1 MNFQDKDK
9 KMASIR
15 GKLKKGDDLKK
26 IDSKPD
32 IKQEAKQVD
41 ANNKIYT
48 ILKDF
53 KKTQVPIKKSELKSI
68 VSLAT
73 KNKITLPADALA
85 GLYANKQNVSQ
96 FITYIDERLVNFF
109 QAKKLVP
116 PPGDDLFK
124 VRMLNLCVKVKKDK
138 LKFEDAE
145 VKQTKQFDDF
155 DSLKEAC
162 KSYIWNVKINEC
174 AILNTIDADEFKL
187 RYNKTIDRVC
197 LIANVP
203 ITNPLKGDQSAESEE
218 GVEGSGESG
227 EQTTEESDGSG
238 GESSGG
244 ESGGESSGES
254 SGGESGGGESSGG
267 ESGTAQSTEGG
278 EQNAEGFFNGNII
291 SNDNFTESDYNYII
305 ATTLFILS
313 LFFIYLR
320 YKT

>member
-26 IDSKPD
+26 MDSKPD

-53 KKTQVPIKKSELKSI
+53 KKTQVPIKKSELKLI

-197 LIANVP
+197 TIANVP
-203 ITNPLKGDQSAESEE
+203 ITNPLNILNIDI
-218 GVEGSGESG
+218 
-227 EQTTEESDGSG
+227 
-238 GESSGG
+238 
-244 ESGGESSGES
+244 
-254 SGGESGGGESSGG
+254 
-267 ESGTAQSTEGG
+267 
-278 EQNAEGFFNGNII
+278 NII
-291 SNDNFTESDYNYII
+291 TNIYILIINY
-305 ATTLFILS
+305 
-313 LFFIYLR
+313 
-320 YKT
+320 

>member
-1 MNFQDKDK
+1 MDFKDKDK
-9 KMASIR
+9 KMAAIR

-26 IDSKPD
+26 MDSKPD

-53 KKTQVPIKKSELKSI
+53 KKTQVPIKKSNLKSI
-68 VSLAT
+68 IDLAT

-124 VRMLNLCVKVKKDK
+124 VRMLNLCVKIKKDK

-145 VKQTKQFDDF
+145 IKQTKQFDDF

-197 LIANVP
+197 TIANVP
-203 ITNPLKGDQSAESEE
+203 ITNPLKGDESAASEE

-227 EQTTEESDGSG
+227 EQTTEESDGGGGESSGGESGGGESGGGESG

-244 ESGGESSGES
+244 ESGGES
-254 SGGESGGGESSGG
+254 
-267 ESGTAQSTEGG
+267 TEGG
-278 EQNAEGFFNGNII
+278 EQNEGFFNGNII

-305 ATTLFILS
+305 ATTLFIFS

-320 YKT
+320 YKK